1 MKLYPDSV
9 ARLIAELSK
18 LPGVGRRNAQKYAY
32 HLIKISDR
40 EALNL
45 ADAIADVKKN
55 IRYCSVCGNFA
66 DGDPCELCASRDR
79 STVCVVKEPK
89 DILTMEKL
97 REFKGTYHVLFG
109 TLNPLE
115 GIGPEDLRIKELL
128 ARVNADGVKEVIMA
142 TNPDVE
148 GEATAMYIAR
158 LLKPFDVKV
167 TRLAHGIPV
176 GSDLEY
182 ADEVTLSQAFNDRKQ
197 I

>member
-40 EALNL
+40 EALSL
-45 ADAIADVKKN
+45 AEAIEDVKKN
-55 IRYCSVCGNFA
+55 IHYCSVCGNFA

-79 STVCVVKEPK
+79 TTVCVVKEPK

-115 GIGPEDLRIKELL
+115 GVGPEDIRIKELL

-158 LLKPFDVKV
+158 LLKPFEVKV

-182 ADEVTLSQAFNDRKQ
+182 ADEVTLSQAFNDRKP

>member
-40 EALNL
+40 EALSL
-45 ADAIADVKKN
+45 AEAIADVKKN
-55 IRYCSVCGNFA
+55 IRYCSVCGNFS

-79 STVCVVKEPK
+79 TTVCVVKEPK

-97 REFKGTYHVLFG
+97 REFRGTYHVLFG

-115 GIGPEDLRIKELL
+115 GVGPEDLRIKELL
-128 ARVNADGVKEVIMA
+128 ARVSADGVQEVIVA

-158 LLKPFDVKV
+158 LLKPLGVRV